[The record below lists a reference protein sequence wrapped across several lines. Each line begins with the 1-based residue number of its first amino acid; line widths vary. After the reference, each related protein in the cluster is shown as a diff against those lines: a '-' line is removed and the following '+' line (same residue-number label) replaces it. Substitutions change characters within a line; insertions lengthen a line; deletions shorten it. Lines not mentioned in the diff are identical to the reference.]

1 MWVRFISL
9 YSLDQ
14 WIHYFFTSP
23 LSLQLV
29 NSLKIITNQVLPHNT
44 ILKYFGINKSF
55 KSM

>member
-1 MWVRFISL
+1 MWMRFTSL

-14 WIHYFFTSP
+14 WIHYFFISP

-29 NSLKIITNQVLPHNT
+29 NSLKIITNQVLPHNK